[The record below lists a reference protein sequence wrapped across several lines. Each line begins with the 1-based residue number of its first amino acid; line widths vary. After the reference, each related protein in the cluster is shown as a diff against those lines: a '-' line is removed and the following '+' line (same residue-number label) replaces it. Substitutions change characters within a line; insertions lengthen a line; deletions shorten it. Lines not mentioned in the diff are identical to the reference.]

1 MRFLSLPILMII
13 ALSLLTPQP
22 LFAAFQCP
30 GTVPVQGAPPPEP
43 LPVFPSD
50 NWWNLDIQSAPVD
63 PGSASYIAFI
73 NNGGTRRLHPD
84 FGGEASPGSEAIY
97 GMPYAVVDSTQ
108 PKQAVTFQYWDESD
122 GVDYATALGIP
133 FYPIPAQAI
142 TQQHWVEGGAPANVD
157 QRSQA
162 TATC

>member
-1 MRFLSLPILMII
+1 MRFLSLPFLMII
-13 ALSLLTPQP
+13 ALGLLTAQP

-97 GMPYAVVDSTQ
+97 GMPYAVVDSARHYFSRKLKWGPSDFSSEKLRGDYCLRRPAFVLLRPQCTT
-108 PKQAVTFQYWDESD
+108 PLRYAVHY
-122 GVDYATALGIP
+122 G
-133 FYPIPAQAI
+133 PAQM
-142 TQQHWVEGGAPANVD
+142 T
-157 QRSQA
+157 
-162 TATC
+162 